1 MPRLTGAEIVAEYLI
16 ANQVPYVFGIPG
28 HGDVCLFDALVDRQD
43 RIRAMI
49 AYHEQSAAHMADAY
63 YRVSGQPCA
72 AFTSIGPGACNTV
85 IGVAQAFVDST
96 AMLVVT
102 GSTHTYMRGHSV
114 LQELDRYQFSDFPN
128 VLKPVTKQTFLPTRV
143 EAVPFVM
150 HRAFNKMLGGRPGP
164 VHIDMPMDVQ
174 AEAIDVDLPLPAERQ
189 NQHPPRPDGQAVEKA
204 VRLLLAARRPVVL
217 IGGGV
222 ITANAC
228 AEVQAIAEFLGA
240 AILTTWMGKGAVPED
255 HELYGLH
262 PGSPGSSVANTLL
275 HEADVVLSFGCRFTD
290 WSFSSYHKDYNMQPG
305 CKLIQVDI
313 DPHEIGK
320 NFPVAVDLVA
330 DARSAARDILDG
342 LKLLGQ
348 PREWRGSAYHRHIA
362 ALREAWY
369 EALRP
374 AREYSGP
381 GYTTISRALVEV
393 RKVLPRNGIVVAGA
407 GLVQNQVYQEFPVY
421 GPRQH
426 ISSGGFS
433 TMGFTVPGAI
443 GAKLAAPDRPVVG
456 LAGDGDFLQ
465 TMQEIGVAAMY
476 DIPAVWV
483 VMNNCG
489 FSSIRNLQ
497 EGHFGKDRT
506 IVTRFERKGEDYSA
520 NLAAVARDFGIAGE
534 RVEDPAQIGPALQ
547 RALASGGPAL
557 VEVMVNK
564 QGLTKAG
571 WWDVPVP
578 EYLRQHHSRWL
589 ENRRKE
595 VL

>member
-1 MPRLTGAEIVAEYLI
+1 MPRLTGAEIVAENLI
-16 ANQVPYVFGIPG
+16 ANRVPYVFGIPG
-28 HGDVCLFDALVDRQD
+28 HGDVCLFDALVDRKEKVQ
-43 RIRAMI
+43 AMI

-63 YRVSGQPCA
+63 YRVSGQPCGV
-72 AFTSIGPGACNTV
+72 FTSIGPGACNTV

-114 LQELDRYQFSDFPN
+114 LQELDRHQFSDFPN
-128 VLKPVTKQTFLPTRV
+128 VLKPVTKQTFFPTRV
-143 EAVPFVM
+143 ESVPFVM
-150 HRAFNKMLGGRPGP
+150 HRAFNKMLSGRPGP

-174 AEAIDVDLPLPAERQ
+174 AEAMETDLPVPAERQ
-189 NQHPPRPDGQAVEKA
+189 VQHPPRPDGQAVEQA
-204 VRLLLAARRPVVL
+204 VRLLLGAQRPVVL

-222 ITANAC
+222 ITANAHQ
-228 AEVQAIAEFLGA
+228 EVQAIAEYLGA

-290 WSFSSYHKDYNMQPG
+290 WSFSSYHKEYNMQPG

-313 DPHEIGK
+313 DAHEIGK
-320 NFPVAVDLVA
+320 NFPVAVDMVA

-342 LKLLGQ
+342 LRMLGKA
-348 PREWRGSAYHRHIA
+348 RDWRGSAYHRHIA
-362 ALREAWY
+362 ALREQWY
-369 EALRP
+369 AMLRP
-374 AREYSGP
+374 AQEYSGP

-393 RKVLPRNGIVVAGA
+393 RKALPRNGIVVAGA
-407 GLVQNQVYQEFPVY
+407 GLVQNQTYQEFPVY
-421 GPRQH
+421 EPRTH

-476 DIPAVWV
+476 DIPVIWI

-497 EGHFGKDRT
+497 EGRFGKDRT
-506 IVTRFERKGEDYSA
+506 IVTQFRRKGDDYSA
-520 NLAAVARDFGIAGE
+520 QLAEVAKDFGIHGE
-534 RVEDPAQIGPALQ
+534 RVVDPAGIGPALT
-547 RALASGGPAL
+547 RAMASGGPAL
-557 VEVMVNK
+557 IEVMVNK
-564 QGLTKAG
+564 QGLTGAG
-571 WWDVPVP
+571 WWDIPIP
-578 EYLRQHHSRWL
+578 EYLTEHHAAWM
-589 ENRRKE
+589 ENRGRE

>member
-1 MPRLTGAEIVAEYLI
+1 MPRLTGAQIVAEHLI
-16 ANQVPYVFGIPG
+16 ANGVPYVFGIPG
-28 HGDVCLFDALVDRQD
+28 HGDVCLFDALVDRKD
-43 RIRAMI
+43 RVKAMI

-72 AFTSIGPGACNTV
+72 AFTSIGPGACNTL
-85 IGVAQAFVDST
+85 IGVAQAYVDST

-114 LQELDRYQFSDFPN
+114 LQELDRSQFSDFPN
-128 VLKPVTKQTFLPTRV
+128 VLRPVTKQTYLPTRV

-150 HRAFNKMLGGRPGP
+150 HRAFNKMLTGRPGP

-174 AEAIDVDLPLPAERQ
+174 AEAMDVELPTPASRQ
-189 NQHPPRPDGQAVEKA
+189 GQHPPRPDSQAVEKA
-204 VRLLLAARRPVVL
+204 VRLLLAAERPVVL

-222 ITANAC
+222 ISANAC

-262 PGSPGSSVANTLL
+262 PGSPGSDVANTLL

-290 WSFSSYHKDYNMQPG
+290 WSFSSYHKDYNMQPD

-313 DPHEIGK
+313 DAHEIGK
-320 NFPVAVDLVA
+320 NFPVAVDMVA
-330 DARSAARDILDG
+330 DARNAARDILDG
-342 LKLLGQ
+342 LVLLGKA
-348 PREWRGSAYHRHIA
+348 REWQGSTYHRHIVELRA
-362 ALREAWY
+362 AWEER
-369 EALRP
+369 LRP
-374 AREYSGP
+374 AREYAGP
-381 GYTTISRALVEV
+381 GYTTISRALAEI

-407 GLVQNQVYQEFPVY
+407 GLVQNQTYQQFPVY
-421 GPRQH
+421 EPRTH

-476 DIPAVWV
+476 DIPAIFV

-497 EGHFGKDRT
+497 EGRFGKDRT
-506 IVTRFERKGEDYSA
+506 VVTKFERRGEDYSA
-520 NLAAVARDFGIAGE
+520 NLAAVARDFGISGE
-534 RVEDPAQIGPALQ
+534 RVVDPTQIGPALQ
-547 RALASGGPAL
+547 RAMASGGPAL
-557 VEVMVNK
+557 IEIMVNK
-564 QGLTKAG
+564 QGLTGAG
-571 WWDVPVP
+571 WWDVPIP
-578 EYLRQHHSRWL
+578 EYLTASHADWVS
-589 ENRRKE
+589 NRRKE

>member
-1 MPRLTGAEIVAEYLI
+1 MPRLTGAEIVAESLI
-16 ANQVPYVFGIPG
+16 ANKVPYVFGLPG
-28 HGDVCLFDALVDRQD
+28 HGDVCLFDALVDRKD
-43 RIRAMI
+43 RIQAMI

-63 YRVSGQPCA
+63 YRVSGQPCSV
-72 AFTSIGPGACNTV
+72 FTSIGPGACNTTV
-85 IGVAQAFVDST
+85 GVAQAFVDST

-114 LQELDRYQFSDFPN
+114 LQELDRHQFSDFPA
-128 VLKPVTKQTFLPTRV
+128 VLKAVTKQTFLPTRV

-150 HRAFNKMLGGRPGP
+150 HRAFNKMLSGRPGP

-174 AEAIDVDLPLPAERQ
+174 AEAIDIDMPLPGDRQ
-189 NQHPPRPDGQAVEKA
+189 ANHPPRPDSLAVEKA
-204 VRLLLAARRPVVL
+204 VRLLLSAQRPVVL

-222 ITANAC
+222 ITAGASE
-228 AEVQAIAEFLGA
+228 EVQAIAEYIGA

-255 HELYGLH
+255 HDLYGLH

-275 HEADVVLSFGCRFTD
+275 AEADVVLALGCRFTD
-290 WSFSSYHKDYNMQPG
+290 WSFSSYHKEYNMQPG

-313 DPHEIGK
+313 DAHEIGK
-320 NFPVAVDLVA
+320 NFPVAVDMLA
-330 DARSAARDILDG
+330 DARSAACDILGG
-342 LKLLGQ
+342 LKLLGKCRQ
-348 PREWRGSAYHRHIA
+348 WQGSAYHRRIV
-362 ALREAWY
+362 ALRKAWL
-369 EALRP
+369 EVLRP
-374 AREYSGP
+374 AREYCGP
-381 GYTTISRALVEV
+381 GLTTISRALAEI
-393 RKVLPRNGIVVAGA
+393 RRVLPRNGIVVTGA

-421 GPRQH
+421 EPRTH

-476 DIPAVWV
+476 DLPVVWV
-483 VMNNCG
+483 VLNNCG

-497 EGHFGKDRT
+497 EGHCGKDRA
-506 IVTRFERKGEDYSA
+506 IVTEFRRKGEDYSA
-520 NLAAVARDFGIAGE
+520 QFAEVAKNFGIAGE
-534 RVEDPAQIGPALQ
+534 RVTDPDQIGPAVA

-578 EYLRQHHSRWL
+578 EYLTQHHQDWRN
-589 ENRRKE
+589 NRSKE

>member
-1 MPRLTGAEIVAEYLI
+1 MPRLTGAEIVAESLI
-16 ANQVPYVFGIPG
+16 ANGVPYVFGIPG
-28 HGDVCLFDALVDRQD
+28 HGDVCLFDALVDRKDQ
-43 RIRAMI
+43 IRAMI
-49 AYHEQSAAHMADAY
+49 AYHEQSAVHMADAY

-72 AFTSIGPGACNTV
+72 VFTSIGPGACNTV

-96 AMLVVT
+96 ALLVIT
-102 GSTHTYMRGHSV
+102 GSTHTYMRGKSV
-114 LQELDRYQFSDFPN
+114 LQELDRYQASDFPN

-143 EAVPFVM
+143 DTVPFVM
-150 HRAFNKMLGGRPGP
+150 HRAFNKMLSGRPGP

-174 AEAIDVDLPLPAERQ
+174 AEAIDVELTAPAQRQ
-189 NQHPPRPDGQAVEKA
+189 SQSPPRPDGNAVEKA
-204 VRLLLAARRPVVL
+204 VRLLVGAQRPVVL

-222 ITANAC
+222 ITANAHV
-228 AEVQAIAEFLGA
+228 EVQAIAEFLGA

-262 PGSPGSSVANTLL
+262 PGSPGSACANTLL
-275 HEADVVLSFGCRFTD
+275 READVVLSFGCRFTD
-290 WSFSSYHKDYNMQPG
+290 WSFSSYHKEYNMQPG

-320 NFPVAVDLVA
+320 NFPVAVDMAA

-342 LKLLGQ
+342 LRQVGKA
-348 PREWRGSAYHRHIA
+348 REWRNS
-362 ALREAWY
+362 AWY
-369 EALRP
+369 QRIVELRNEWYERLRP
-374 AREYSGP
+374 AQEYDAP
-381 GYTTISRALVEV
+381 GFTTISRALVEV
-393 RKVLPRNGIVVAGA
+393 RRALPRNGIVVAGA

-421 GPRQH
+421 EPRTH
-426 ISSGGFS
+426 LSSGGFS

-476 DIPAVWV
+476 EIPVVWI

-497 EGHFGKDRT
+497 EGRFGMDRT
-506 IVTRFERKGEDYSA
+506 IVTQFRRHGEDYTA
-520 NLAAVARDFGIAGE
+520 NLAGVARNFGIPGE
-534 RVEDPAQIGPALQ
+534 RVEDPKHIGLALK
-547 RALASGGPAL
+547 RALELDGPSL
-557 VEVMVNK
+557 IEVMVNK
-564 QGLTKAG
+564 KGLTGAG
-571 WWDVPVP
+571 WWDIPVP
-578 EYLRQHHSRWL
+578 EYLTESYRDWMK
-589 ENRRKE
+589 NREQE